1 MERVGEGAKG
11 RARVEGWVKDRGRDG
26 KKQSYGRN
34 RSRDGHRQR
43 ESWSLGPGWHLLP
56 PEIDLCSSCKSELFP
71 LQSQSNIG
79 MGLLFSVPL
88 FLTSVS
94 PIPDP

>member
-26 KKQSYGRN
+26 KRQSYGRN

-43 ESWSLGPGWHLLP
+43 ES
-56 PEIDLCSSCKSELFP
+56 
-71 LQSQSNIG
+71 
-79 MGLLFSVPL
+79 
-88 FLTSVS
+88 
-94 PIPDP
+94 